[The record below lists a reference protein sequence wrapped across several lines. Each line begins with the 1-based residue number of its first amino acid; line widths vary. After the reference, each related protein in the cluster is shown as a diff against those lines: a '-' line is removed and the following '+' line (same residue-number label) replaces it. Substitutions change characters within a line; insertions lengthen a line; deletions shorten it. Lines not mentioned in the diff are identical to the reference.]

1 MSDVQM
7 MAEAPVQQ
15 VEIPGTAET
24 VAPANLDDVLSNIYD
39 REVTQNGSDRGD
51 DGKFV
56 SPNPETPESPAA
68 EEASVQSEPGE
79 GEEQTQESQTLTP
92 AEVPLPSSWRDK
104 ADAWAK
110 VPADV
115 KPWLA
120 EHDARTN
127 QTLSEQGRTIAT
139 LRPVQDVIKANEH
152 LFNGRTK
159 PDGSRVSAHEA
170 IAFLFDAQAKLD
182 QNPVQAL
189 IGIAKSYGA
198 DGALAQ
204 ALGVKDY
211 KPQPTQ
217 AQQPQISPDLLKRIV
232 ADTFEE
238 KFSEK
243 STIDGNTKLYND
255 FAAKNPLVSE
265 IATEDLLQFIEIAK
279 TKVSDT
285 AAPSAVLEKAYDMA
299 VHADPSLRAKV
310 AAAAKAAAV
319 TPQNPQRAEDAKRAN
334 AVNLKSTSTGK
345 VKPPSL
351 DDVLSQ
357 TYDRAQESRK

>member
-7 MAEAPVQQ
+7 TAEAPVQQ

-170 IAFLFDAQAKLD
+170 IAFLFDAQA
-182 QNPVQAL
+182 
-189 IGIAKSYGA
+189 
-198 DGALAQ
+198 Q

-310 AAAAKAAAV
+310 AAAAKAAAA